1 MFLQTQ
7 HVLWLY
13 TQNNNLAVAF
23 QIRILRPEN
32 SRKITIESSF
42 LREEIENSYHRRQ
55 ISTIQPAFLLLW
67 PINVS
72 HCRVHTGTLRTGHPV
87 YSRATYIRNGGARDR
102 VRSRRNV
109 CARPCTCI
117 YMRRG
122 LVAARLPACLP
133 ACHGSRVR
141 CPTGR
146 WTQRDS
152 TWGSSAGTS
161 HAATR
166 HRELPPIFP
175 AIFHPPLSTGKRGPG
190 PSSSPAPP
198 MEEPSVPTCDPG
210 WLLGPGGSPLWTRTA
225 ASHASRANIFAGE
238 QHARHDTSYRC
249 SRGPFCA
256 RRKRDREAGKS
267 RARTFGRWPR
277 ERISPIT
284 RVR

>member
-42 LREEIENSYHRRQ
+42 LREEIENSYHRRR

-133 ACHGSRVR
+133 ATALGCAARQDIEPSATQPGDHPRVQATPLLGTANSR
-141 CPTGR
+141 
-146 WTQRDS
+146 Q
-152 TWGSSAGTS
+152 SSPRYFICRFRQERGAS
-161 HAATR
+161 APR
-166 HRELPPIFP
+166 P
-175 AIFHPPLSTGKRGPG
+175 PPLPRWRSRQYPPATQVDSSDRAARLFGP
-190 PSSSPAPP
+190 
-198 MEEPSVPTCDPG
+198 E
-210 WLLGPGGSPLWTRTA
+210 LLLRT
-225 ASHASRANIFAGE
+225 H
-238 QHARHDTSYRC
+238 
-249 SRGPFCA
+249 
-256 RRKRDREAGKS
+256 
-267 RARTFGRWPR
+267 RARTFSQVNNTRDTTHPTDVRGALFARVANAIERPENLERARLVADQER
-277 ERISPIT
+277 ESLL
-284 RVR
+284 